1 MKQEHIKL
9 YFNIFKGYQLAWNS
23 EGIDRTS
30 LIRGFSQTQ
39 GAFYADSWRV
49 IGITQAAL
57 DSFASLDFARIPNR
71 KDEVTV
77 ERAHVHQRNT
87 WLTEMFCKE
96 WQDANEWWAFIHERD
111 ICILATNSENRAS
124 DSTGAPLEIAYE
136 IPEGM
141 GYFTST
147 FIGCKYR
154 KGFERVLLE
163 GFATE
168 NKL

>member
-1 MKQEHIKL
+1 MTQEHIEL

-23 EGIDRTS
+23 EGINRTS

-39 GAFYADSWRV
+39 GAFYDDSWRV

-57 DSFASLDFARIPNR
+57 DAFEAVGFARIPNR
-71 KDEVTV
+71 KDGVSV

-87 WLTEMFCKE
+87 WLTEMFERE
-96 WQDANEWWAFIHERD
+96 WHDATEWWAFIHERD
-111 ICILATNSENRAS
+111 TCILATNSENRAS
-124 DSTGAPLEIAYE
+124 DSTGAPLVIAHH

-154 KGFERVLLE
+154 KGVERALLE
-163 GFATE
+163 WFA
-168 NKL
+168 NKK